1 MQNVAIIVGESLKNT
16 KHKLNKELLQN
27 NTLAPERNSY
37 KKKTIL
43 NKYIHTKYKLNI
55 KLL

>member
-37 KKKTIL
+37 KKKNHKQL
-43 NKYIHTKYKLNI
+43 
-55 KLL
+55 

>member
-27 NTLAPERNSY
+27 NTLAPEHNSY
-37 KKKTIL
+37 KKT
-43 NKYIHTKYKLNI
+43 Y
-55 KLL
+55 